1 MTKTMIKKSLRAYIS
16 KEKKNF
22 PKPAKNCQKKRRG
35 QTENRRKA

>member
-1 MTKTMIKKSLRAYIS
+1 MPQKIFIRAP

-35 QTENRRKA
+35 QTENRRNA

>member
-1 MTKTMIKKSLRAYIS
+1 MFIRAP

-35 QTENRRKA
+35 QAENRRDA